1 MLQKYRVS
9 LLVAV
14 MEKKLGLQ
22 LMNQDI
28 FVNVTDGVKVDEPA
42 VDLGIVSAIA
52 SSFFDK
58 PVKGS
63 TMVLGEIGLT
73 GEVRGITQAEPR
85 VHEARKMG
93 FKRCLLPANNLKDL
107 KGLAD
112 IDMVG
117 VQTTSELVDLLF

>member
-1 MLQKYRVS
+1 
-9 LLVAV
+9 

-28 FVNVTDGVKVDEPA
+28 FVNATGGVKVDEPA

-58 PVKGS
+58 PVKGA
-63 TMVLGEIGLT
+63 TVAFGEIGLT
-73 GEVRGITQAEPR
+73 GEIRGISQAEPR

-93 FKRCLLPANNLKDL
+93 FTRCILPEDNLKRV

-112 IDMVG
+112 IETVG
-117 VQTTSELVDLLF
+117 LQTISQLADLLF